1 MTSQYEYDN
10 AGNLLKDD
18 NVRYEYDAF
27 NRNIKVETFNGNIQI
42 NHYDAEGL
50 RHEMEENGRLVS
62 FIFRGDEVVAEESQE
77 DRIRYIRTSVLLAS
91 DAESARTYYHYA
103 SDEMSSVTHV
113 VDSENEEILNR
124 YEYDAW
130 GNLTTCEEKVHNRFK
145 FNGQQYDPISQ
156 QYYLRAR
163 YYNPVIGRFTQEDSY
178 NVDGLNLYAY
188 CRNNPVY
195 YVDPSGNICETAA
208 NKIREKIANG
218 DPVSNNERRKLAAY
232 ERNEARLNARQK
244 AVDDVAKKKNI
255 NKKGMTR
262 ADLAQSKGF
271 QGINA
276 TANGGG
282 RFFGFSIY
290 LHD

>member
-1 MTSQYEYDN
+1 MP
-10 AGNLLKDD
+10 
-18 NVRYEYDAF
+18 
-27 NRNIKVETFNGNIQI
+27 
-42 NHYDAEGL
+42 
-50 RHEMEENGRLVS
+50 GRLVS

-113 VDSENEEILNR
+113 ADSEKEETLNH

-255 NKKGMTR
+255 NKKG
-262 ADLAQSKGF
+262 
-271 QGINA
+271 
-276 TANGGG
+276 
-282 RFFGFSIY
+282 
-290 LHD
+290 

>member
-113 VDSENEEILNR
+113 VDSEKEETLNH